1 MRATLIH
8 AARDIRLED
17 VADPVIGFPT
27 DAIVRVVASC
37 VCGSGLW
44 QYRGVQP
51 TTEPH
56 RTGHEFVGIIEEV
69 GSDVRRIAR
78 GDFVIAPFAIS
89 DGKCRNCRNGITTSC
104 EYGGWWGSAEGQ
116 GS

>member
-1 MRATLIH
+1 MRATLIY

-27 DAIVRVVASC
+27 DAIVRIVASC
-37 VCGSGLW
+37 VCGSDLW

-69 GSDVRRIAR
+69 GIRRPPDRARRLRDRPVRHQRRDVPQLPERQHHL
-78 GDFVIAPFAIS
+78 V
-89 DGKCRNCRNGITTSC
+89 
-104 EYGGWWGSAEGQ
+104 
-116 GS
+116 